1 MFIRSMMNDEFECA
15 YCNGRFRNTGH
26 CPHCGNPM
34 CWRIGYDSIGSGRP
48 FPVTLKAT
56 EPFLYGDRMQTAL
69 EWALETILDEL
80 DTILDEKNNARG
92 IVWTEAARL
101 AGRKAMEAKVRD
113 VLRNEEAAKALQA
126 AGAEQVRA
134 AVRRMYESKV
144 FN

>member
-1 MFIRSMMNDEFECA
+1 MS
-15 YCNGRFRNTGH
+15 T
-26 CPHCGNPM
+26 
-34 CWRIGYDSIGSGRP
+34 S
-48 FPVTLKAT
+48 
-56 EPFLYGDRMQTAL
+56 L

-80 DTILDEKNNARG
+80 DLILDEKDNARG
-92 IVWTEAARL
+92 IVRTEAARI
-101 AGRKAMEAKVRD
+101 AGRKAMEAKIRD